1 MIILSQSQKKLLNMN
16 RSTKKIIMIFVDS
29 ILIIGLL
36 LFAFSIRLGYW
47 YFPEG
52 DLIFLIF
59 GAPILALPVF
69 FVSRLYHS
77 VVRFIGVKSLITII
91 QSVSLYAAIWG
102 LMSYMTNIEGVPRSV
117 ILINWML
124 CIIFITGSRLLAR
137 WLFTYKEK
145 IEKIDKNNIIIYG
158 AGSAGRELSHA
169 LGSVKSNNHLLYID
183 DNPLLDGSYINN
195 VPIFVTHKISKL
207 ITKFSITEV
216 LIAIPSASRKR
227 RREILDSIRELPVR
241 VRCLP
246 SISQLTNGR
255 IKEDDLLEIEI
266 SDLLG
271 RESVLPNEDLLK
283 IKIYE
288 KVVLIT
294 GAGGSIGSELAR
306 QIIFLEPQK
315 IILFDHSESSL
326 YEIDKELRILK
337 IPNIEII
344 PILGSITSGK
354 KLENICNYFQVQ
366 TIYHAAAYK
375 HVPLVEFNT
384 SSGVQN
390 NVFGTLLSAQ
400 AAIASKVET
409 FVLISS
415 DKAVRPTSIMG
426 AAKRCAELILQS
438 LSSGPHNT
446 IFSMVRFGNVLD
458 SSGSVIPLF
467 KEQIKLGGP
476 VTVTD
481 INIVRYFMTIP
492 EAVELVIQAGAMGNG
507 GEVFILDMGKPIKI
521 YDIAK
526 KMIELSGLKVLDKEN
541 PSGDIEITY
550 TGLRPGEKLF
560 EELLVSDN
568 VIRTGNKLIM
578 RAKESMIEWEELEP
592 ILRELN
598 EACTKSNH
606 EKIRSILKEIVPEF
620 SPKSPIVDFLYKK

>member
-1 MIILSQSQKKLLNMN
+1 
-16 RSTKKIIMIFVDS
+16 
-29 ILIIGLL
+29 GLL

-124 CIIFITGSRLLAR
+124 CIIFITGSRLIAR
-137 WLFTYKEK
+137 WLFTYK
-145 IEKIDKNNIIIYG
+145 EKIDKNNIIIYG

-169 LGSVKSNNHLLYID
+169 LGSSKSNNHLLYID

-207 ITKFSITEV
+207 ITKYSITEV
-216 LIAIPSASRKR
+216 LVAIPSASRKR

-246 SISQLTNGR
+246 SISQLTHGR
-255 IKEDDLLEIEI
+255 IKENDLLEIEI

-271 RESVLPNEDLLK
+271 RQSVLPNEDLLK

-306 QIIFLEPQK
+306 QIIFLKPKK

-326 YEIDKELRILK
+326 YEIDKELRSHK
-337 IPNIEII
+337 VPTIEII
-344 PILGSITSGK
+344 PILGSINSDK
-354 KLENICNYFQVQ
+354 KLENICNHFQVQ

-390 NVFGTLLSAQ
+390 NVIGTLLSAK
-400 AAIASKVET
+400 AAISAKVET

-415 DKAVRPTSIMG
+415 DKAVRPTNIMG
-426 AAKRCAELILQS
+426 AAKRCSELILQS
-438 LSSGPHNT
+438 LSSNTHST

-492 EAVELVIQAGAMGNG
+492 EAVELVIQAGAIGSG
-507 GEVFILDMGKPIKI
+507 GEVFVLDMGKPIKI
-521 YDIAK
+521 YDLAK
-526 KMIELSGLKVLDKEN
+526 KMIELSGLKVIDKEN
-541 PSGDIEITY
+541 PSGDIEIIF

-560 EELLVSDN
+560 EELLMSDS
-568 VIRTGNKLIM
+568 VIRTDNKLIM
-578 RAKESMIEWEELEP
+578 RARESMIEWEELEP
-592 ILRELN
+592 ILGRLN
-598 EACTKSNH
+598 DACLKSDH
-606 EKIRSILKEIVPEF
+606 ENIRNILKELVPEF
-620 SPKSPIVDFLYKK
+620 NPQSPIVDLLYKK

>member
-1 MIILSQSQKKLLNMN
+1 MIILSLKKQLLNLN
-16 RSTKKIIMIFVDS
+16 RFTKMMIMIFVDS

-36 LFAFSIRLGYW
+36 LIAFSIRLGYW
-47 YFPEG
+47 YFPESSH
-52 DLIFLIF
+52 IFLIF
-59 GAPILALPVF
+59 GAPIIAVPIF
-69 FVSRLYHS
+69 YFSMLYHA
-77 VVRFIGVKSLITII
+77 VVRFIGVKVLITFV
-91 QSVSLYAAIWG
+91 QSVSLYSAIWG
-102 LMSYMTNIEGVPRSV
+102 LLSYMINIGGVPRSV

-137 WLFTYKEK
+137 WLVTYEDNTGKV
-145 IEKIDKNNIIIYG
+145 DKNNIIIYG

-169 LGSVKSNNHLLYID
+169 LGSAKSNNHLLYID
-183 DNPLLDGSYINN
+183 DNPILDGSYINS
-195 VPIFVTHKISKL
+195 VPIFATHKISKL
-207 ITKFSITEV
+207 ITKFNITEV
-216 LIAIPSASRKR
+216 LIAIPSVSRKR
-227 RREILDSIRELPVR
+227 RREILDSIRQLPVR

-246 SISQLTNGR
+246 SISQLTHGR

-344 PILGSITSGK
+344 PILGSITSDK

-521 YDIAK
+521 YDLAK

-606 EKIRSILKEIVPEF
+606 EKIRSILKELVPEF
-620 SPKSPIVDFLYKK
+620 SPQSPIADFLYKK